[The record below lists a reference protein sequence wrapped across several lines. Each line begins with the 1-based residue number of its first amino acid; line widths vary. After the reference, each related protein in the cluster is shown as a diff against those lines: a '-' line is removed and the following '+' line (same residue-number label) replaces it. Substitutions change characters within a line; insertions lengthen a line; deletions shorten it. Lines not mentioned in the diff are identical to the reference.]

1 MKNSI
6 ILIVCLLGMQLQV
19 KAQYQEVLFTVGKVQ
34 VTAEEFKAVYEKNKG
49 VGNNVDPKNPEE
61 YLELYVNFKLKI
73 AEAYKQQRDTSSK
86 FIEEFG
92 GYRTQL
98 AQPYLNDSGSEKR
111 LVREAYNRMKEEV
124 RASHIMYE
132 MASSAL
138 PSDTIK
144 VYKAMMQ
151 LRDRILNGTVSF
163 ENAARTKSADTWSA
177 KRGGDL
183 GYFTAFNMVYPFESG
198 AFNQAVGEISKP
210 IRSQYGY
217 HLIKTTDRRQES
229 GTVRVRQIFFAA
241 GERAD
246 TEGKARAERSINEIH
261 QRLANGENF
270 LDLVTFSE
278 DRKTKSRGGEMPEFG
293 INKMMPAFENAAFEL
308 QQPGDYSGPIQTN
321 IGWHVIQLIEKKS
334 LPPFESLEKEIM
346 AKIKRDNRSQLGAAR
361 FVKSL
366 KTEYDFTIDERDYRK
381 AVALVNQA
389 GYAKGT
395 WEAPKTRYDRVIATY
410 ADEELLLSELLE
422 FWSKNQKSMQE
433 ASVVEYLR
441 LLFDV
446 YANDRIIGYEDNQL
460 EIKYPEF
467 RNLVR
472 EYREGILLFDLT
484 QEVVWDK
491 AAKDSLG
498 IFNHYENMKF
508 DFSWEDRIRYKLW
521 VTSDEKIAK
530 KIYKRVASNKIDKLK
545 KLLAENEALT
555 VAVSEGIAE
564 RNDEIVFNTIWEN
577 EQGVFGPKAVGEG
590 FAVLQVFNFIPASP
604 KELNEVKGLVIASYQ
619 NEIEQAWIKDL
630 KEKYT
635 ESINKKVKDVLFLE
649 LAE

>member
-1 MKNSI
+1 MKKRI
-6 ILIVCLLGMQLQV
+6 ILILCLLGIQLQV
-19 KAQYQEVLFTVGKVQ
+19 KAQNQEVLFTVGKVQ

-49 VGNNVDPKNPEE
+49 VGNNIDPKTPEE
-61 YLELYVNFKLKI
+61 YLDLYINFKLKI

-86 FIEEFG
+86 FIKEFG

-98 AQPYLNDSGSEKR
+98 AKPYLSDSGSEER
-111 LVREAYNRMKEEV
+111 LVKEAYERMNEEI

-138 PSDTIK
+138 PSDTLK

-151 LRDRILNGTVSF
+151 LRDDILNGTISF
-163 ENAARTKSADTWSA
+163 ENAARSKSADTWSA

-198 AFNQAVGEISKP
+198 AFNQGIGEISKP

-217 HLIKTTDRRQES
+217 HLIKTTDRRPES

-246 TEGKARAERSINEIH
+246 KEEKARALRSINEIH
-261 QRLANGENF
+261 QRLENGEDF
-270 LDLVTFSE
+270 MDLVTYSE

-293 INKMMPAFENAAFEL
+293 INKMMPAFEIAAFEL

-334 LPPFESLEKEIM
+334 LPSFENLEKEIL
-346 AKIKRDNRSQLGAAR
+346 AKIKRDNRSQLGAAK

-366 KTEYDFTIDERDYRK
+366 KMQYDFRVDERDYKK
-381 AVALVNQA
+381 AVALVNKA
-389 GYAKGT
+389 SFAKGN
-395 WEAPKTRYDRVIATY
+395 WEIPKVRYDRVIATY
-410 ADEELLLSELLE
+410 ADEELLMSELLE
-422 FWSKNQKSMQE
+422 FWSMNQKPMQE
-433 ASVVEYLR
+433 PSVNEYLR
-441 LLFDV
+441 LLFEV
-446 YANDRIIGYEDNQL
+446 HANDRIIGYEDSQL
-460 EIKYPEF
+460 ENKYPEF

-498 IFNHYENMKF
+498 IYNHYEKVKF

-521 VTSDEKIAK
+521 VTNDEKIAK
-530 KIYKRVASNKIDKLK
+530 KIYKRAASNKVDKLK
-545 KLLAENEALT
+545 KLLEENEALT
-555 VAVSEGIAE
+555 VAVSEGVAE
-564 RNDEIVFNTIWEN
+564 RKDEIVFNNIWEK
-577 EQGVFGPKAVGEG
+577 EQGVFGPVAAGDG

-604 KELNEVKGLVIASYQ
+604 KALNEVKGLVIASYQ
-619 NEIEQAWIKDL
+619 NEIEEAWIAEL
-630 KEKYT
+630 KEKFPV
-635 ESINKKVKDVLFLE
+635 SINKKVRDSLFQE
-649 LAE
+649 LAY

>member
-1 MKNSI
+1 
-6 ILIVCLLGMQLQV
+6 
-19 KAQYQEVLFTVGKVQ
+19 
-34 VTAEEFKAVYEKNKG
+34 
-49 VGNNVDPKNPEE
+49 
-61 YLELYVNFKLKI
+61 
-73 AEAYKQQRDTSSK
+73 
-86 FIEEFG
+86 
-92 GYRTQL
+92 
-98 AQPYLNDSGSEKR
+98 
-111 LVREAYNRMKEEV
+111 
-124 RASHIMYE
+124 
-132 MASSAL
+132 
-138 PSDTIK
+138 
-144 VYKAMMQ
+144 
-151 LRDRILNGTVSF
+151 
-163 ENAARTKSADTWSA
+163 
-177 KRGGDL
+177 
-183 GYFTAFNMVYPFESG
+183 
-198 AFNQAVGEISKP
+198 
-210 IRSQYGY
+210 
-217 HLIKTTDRRQES
+217 
-229 GTVRVRQIFFAA
+229 
-241 GERAD
+241 
-246 TEGKARAERSINEIH
+246 
-261 QRLANGENF
+261 
-270 LDLVTFSE
+270 
-278 DRKTKSRGGEMPEFG
+278 
-293 INKMMPAFENAAFEL
+293 MMPAFENAAFEL

-460 EIKYPEF
+460 ESKYPEF

-498 IFNHYENMKF
+498 IFNHYENVKF

-619 NEIEQAWIKDL
+619 NEIEQAWIKEL
-630 KEKYT
+630 KEKYPV
-635 ESINKKVKDVLFLE
+635 SINKKVKDVLFLE

>member
-86 FIEEFG
+86 FIKEFG

-460 EIKYPEF
+460 ESKYPEF

-498 IFNHYENMKF
+498 IFNHYENVKF

-619 NEIEQAWIKDL
+619 NEIEQAWIKEL
-630 KEKYT
+630 KEKYPV
-635 ESINKKVKDVLFLE
+635 SINKKVKDVLFLE